1 MSALLSKILQNKLVT
16 TQIKINIEYQTAK
29 AKFLSNIY
37 LISFPSSIQGITVF
51 NGYVVI
57 EEKSYDGAHFRIEP
71 VHRGFTLLTALHEF
85 GHFAQRIR
93 MNTHMQWL
101 NHQTPEYV
109 QRKGANKGKI
119 KEAGSILITKI
130 FGYELK
136 SINILASEY
145 LLDINNWNRKKSDF
159 QAQFNRLTNN
169 NEGDVINNE
178 KTQSLRLRQ
187 SESLSISLIGC
198 NKCNRV

>member
-71 VHRGFTLLTALHEF
+71 VHRGFTLLTALHLF
-85 GHFAQRIR
+85 GHFMQRIL
-93 MNTHMQWL
+93 MKTHMQSL
-101 NHQTPEYV
+101 NDQIPEYV
-109 QRKGANKGKI
+109 QRN
-119 KEAGSILITKI
+119 
-130 FGYELK
+130 
-136 SINILASEY
+136 
-145 LLDINNWNRKKSDF
+145 
-159 QAQFNRLTNN
+159 
-169 NEGDVINNE
+169 
-178 KTQSLRLRQ
+178 
-187 SESLSISLIGC
+187 
-198 NKCNRV
+198 